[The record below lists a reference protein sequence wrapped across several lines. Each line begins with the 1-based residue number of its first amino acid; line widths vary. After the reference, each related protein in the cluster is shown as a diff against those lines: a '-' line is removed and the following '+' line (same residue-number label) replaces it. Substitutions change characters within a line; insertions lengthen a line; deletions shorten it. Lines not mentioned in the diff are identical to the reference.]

1 MPLLGHPIRVFLAT
15 GQTLALA
22 HVLWQYGYSVAPGS
36 GPSMLPTFLVW
47 NEWFVADRSYRRG
60 RGVRVGDCVT
70 YTIPVEPHEGGVKRV
85 IGMPGDYV
93 LLNSP
98 GSKNDDMMQVPQGH
112 CYIVGD
118 NLPWS
123 RDSRD
128 YGPLPLALVH
138 GKVIAKIEFNGWNP
152 LNWFIKVKDRLSP
165 VDSSK
170 SS

>member
-1 MPLLGHPIRVFLAT
+1 MSTTAMA
-15 GQTLALA
+15 QTLTTSASTA
-22 HVLWQYGYSVAPGS
+22 PQTRRNASRVSRPGAVRWPRQGVAPGS

-98 GSKNDDMMQVPQGH
+98 GSKNDDMMQVSEKGL
-112 CYIVGD
+112 G
-118 NLPWS
+118 
-123 RDSRD
+123 R
-128 YGPLPLALVH
+128 PLDATPPSFMRLGQYATLV
-138 GKVIAKIEFNGWNP
+138 VIHKIC
-152 LNWFIKVKDRLSP
+152 
-165 VDSSK
+165 
-170 SS
+170 

>member
-1 MPLLGHPIRVFLAT
+1 MPLLGHPFRLFLAT
-15 GQTLALA
+15 GQTLAFA
-22 HVLWQYGYSVAPGS
+22 HVFWQYVYSVAPGS

-60 RGVRVGDCVT
+60 RHVRVGDCVT
-70 YTIPVEPHEGGVKRV
+70 YTIPVEPHEDGVKRV

-93 LLNSP
+93 LVNSP
-98 GSKNDDMMQVPQGH
+98 GAKNDDMMQVPQGH

-128 YGPLPLALVH
+128 YGPLPLALIR
-138 GKVIAKIEFNGWNP
+138 GKVVAKVEFSGWNP
-152 LNWFIKVKDRLSP
+152 LNWFTRVKDGLTP
-165 VDSSK
+165 AESST
-170 SS
+170 